1 MRLAFRMSYLVCIA
15 SCHVAAWLAGE
26 YRALTRAS
34 RRWGP
39 LVVPLQLPVL
49 VAWCPARV
57 VSLSSFAICQS
68 LAPRLAGR

>member
-1 MRLAFRMSYLVCIA
+1 MRLAFRISYLICIA
-15 SCHVAAWLAGE
+15 SCHVARWLAAD
-26 YRALTRAS
+26 YRALARAS

-57 VSLSSFAICQS
+57 VSLGSFALCES
-68 LAPRLAGR
+68 LAARVR